1 MKALTFKQ
9 YRTANI
15 ILLTLIFV
23 ALESAVTLGANLWF
37 RELPYVLSLAVLFV
51 SLEMMRWHAFA
62 AVAAIA
68 SALAFCAASGA
79 GSRQYLIYC
88 AGNLFM
94 LFGLIFLKKIGRE
107 RVRKSALLSTG
118 YVLCVYLLAQLGR
131 WIVSLFFGADVR
143 MLVQFITTDS
153 LSALF
158 AVIAVLIVRNADGIF
173 EDQKTYLLRLEEEK
187 RGEEGSREEDYRH

>member
-23 ALESAVTLGANLWF
+23 ILESAVTLGANLWF

-79 GSRQYLIYC
+79 QPRQYLIYLV
-88 AGNLFM
+88 GNLFM
-94 LFGLIFLKKIGRE
+94 LFALILLNRIGRE
-107 RVRKSALLSTG
+107 RVRQSALLSIG
-118 YVLCVYLLAQLGR
+118 YVLTVYLLAQLGR
-131 WIVSLFFGADVR
+131 WIVSLFFGADLR

-158 AVIAVLIVRNADGIF
+158 AVIAVLIVRNIDGVF
-173 EDQKTYLLRLEEEK
+173 EDQKTYLLRLEAEN